1 MTANNKHTLFLTG
14 CGGISSLC
22 DAPLAGDIVRSCL
35 LAATGTI
42 VSFLLT
48 LVLKRFG
55 KRK

>member
-1 MTANNKHTLFLTG
+1 MTASNKHTLFLTG
-14 CGGISSLC
+14 CGSISSLC
-22 DAPLAGDIVRSCL
+22 DAPLASDIIRSCL

-48 LVLKRFG
+48 LLLKHVA